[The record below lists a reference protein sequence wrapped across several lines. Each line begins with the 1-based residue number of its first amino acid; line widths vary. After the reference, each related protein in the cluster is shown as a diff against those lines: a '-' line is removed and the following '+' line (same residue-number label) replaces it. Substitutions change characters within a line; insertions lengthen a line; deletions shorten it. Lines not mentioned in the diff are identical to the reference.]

1 MSPSSRRE
9 SAPRKEDSRS
19 EMSGNG
25 KESVV
30 SKSDRLEMA
39 SETAEQ
45 FEVRLAPRPQ
55 AAGEARA
62 AVSRFVADF
71 SADAAF
77 RAQLAVS
84 ELVANCVRHVR
95 FSDGER
101 ITIRVRRIGPTLRVK
116 VEDPGDGVRTQSLQ
130 PPGLDSTSGR
140 GLRMVEA
147 VVDRWDGV
155 SDERGRVQFE
165 IDDRR

>member
-1 MSPSSRRE
+1 
-9 SAPRKEDSRS
+9 
-19 EMSGNG
+19 MSGNG
-25 KESVV
+25 KERLGSE
-30 SKSDRLEMA
+30 SQRLEMA
-39 SETAEQ
+39 NGTGEQ
-45 FEVRLAPRPQ
+45 IEVQLAPLPQ

-62 AVSRFVADF
+62 AVARCVADF

-95 FSDGER
+95 FSDDER
-101 ITIRVRRIGPTLRVK
+101 ITVRLRRFGPTLRVE
-116 VEDPGDGVRTQSLQ
+116 VEDPGDGVRTGSLQ

-140 GLRMVEA
+140 GLRMVDA
-147 VVDRWDGV
+147 VVDRWGEV
-155 SDERGRVQFE
+155 SDRRGRVRFE